1 MGKYVS
7 GVKLTIFSGVGHFC
21 RNFLIF
27 IFKNVSCNNN
37 LAGSGKFIFTY
48 PMVHVK
54 EFWGIGKVQFVKCE
68 KNKQN
73 YVPVTSLINV
83 LFRNCKNFLEFY
95 KTPISWKT

>member
-7 GVKLTIFSGVGHFC
+7 GVKLAIFSGVGHFC

-54 EFWGIGKVQFVKCE
+54 EFWGIGQSTVCKMWK
-68 KNKQN
+68 KQ
-73 YVPVTSLINV
+73 TKL
-83 LFRNCKNFLEFY
+83 CTCNFANQCTF
-95 KTPISWKT
+95 S